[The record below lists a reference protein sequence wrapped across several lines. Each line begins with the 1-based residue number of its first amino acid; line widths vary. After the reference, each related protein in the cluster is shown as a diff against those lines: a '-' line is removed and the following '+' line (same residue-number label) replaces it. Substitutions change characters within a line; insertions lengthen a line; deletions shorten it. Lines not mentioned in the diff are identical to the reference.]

1 MIARQGK
8 YVNNGI
14 SGATNRCP
22 EFSVMIERVLQGDI
36 QYIIAKDESRLCRST
51 EVDGYLQT
59 IFRECGVKIIF
70 IVSNNIFD
78 PFNGEQVSN
87 SSILPTVFPIFIYD
101 YKAKNERQ
109 EARGK
114 CLFINAEY
122 IQASVI
128 TCLRKNVKL

>member
-22 EFSVMIERVLQGDI
+22 EFSVMIERVMQGDI

-59 IFRECGVKIIF
+59 ICRECGVKIIF

-78 PFNGEQVSN
+78 PFNGELEHLTDGVSY
-87 SSILPTVFPIFIYD
+87 L
-101 YKAKNERQ
+101 
-109 EARGK
+109 
-114 CLFINAEY
+114 Y
-122 IQASVI
+122 IR
-128 TCLRKNVKL
+128 L